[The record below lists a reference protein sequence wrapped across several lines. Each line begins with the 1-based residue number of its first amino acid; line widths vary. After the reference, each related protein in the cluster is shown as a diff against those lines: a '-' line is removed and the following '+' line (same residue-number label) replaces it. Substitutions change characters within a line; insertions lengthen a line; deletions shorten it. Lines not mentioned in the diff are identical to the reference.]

1 MSGLGIGAASF
12 AIAVLNTWDI
22 IDKKRDDYKG
32 YILLAN
38 ELKEFSIRERRD
50 ALEIDLELA
59 YIVIRDLSRPN
70 QDISDLESRYKR
82 LGQILEDISKAADV
96 VYKKRKEIWHMIHR
110 SEKID
115 ELKTKVASFKE
126 ESDRFHQ
133 VLMTLNAIANNT
145 PALLLREEDL
155 ALLGSPP
162 EIVKINGTTYAAR
175 ASQIQSGHTEPEQV
189 DVLVEKI
196 LYTAISEDETSRAI
210 KILASK
216 LKPALPHWNIPRL
229 IGYRNNQ
236 DEIGPCM
243 ELVFECPQPKAEL
256 ISLDRLYGND
266 TPEPTLNLR
275 LRLCSQISV
284 AVLQAHVLG
293 LVHKNIRP
301 QNLLVSFKK
310 DKEGSVEQASLV
322 LSGWVNARLI
332 EGMATKRISDSAVSK
347 IIYQHPNRR
356 LEGNI
361 AKEDYNIGHDIYSMG
376 VCMLELLTWGLL
388 VRPGD
393 TEMAAP
399 VLSDAYQREF
409 KRLGYA
415 EDLVLPSYDD
425 LSDDEDT
432 ISLASLYTQD
442 AKEVQNTLISMARI
456 YVPKRA
462 GNRMASLIHRCL
474 TCLDPESGPFTASQD
489 KKVIAE
495 NFRNE
500 IFEDF
505 NKLLAVL

>member
-1 MSGLGIGAASF
+1 MSGVIGVAS
-12 AIAVLNTWDI
+12 IVITVLDTWDA
-22 IDKKRDDYKG
+22 IDKKRDEYKR
-32 YILLAN
+32 YTLLAN
-38 ELKEFSIRERRD
+38 ELKEFGVQERRE
-50 ALEIDLELA
+50 ALRVDLELA
-59 YIVIRDLSRPN
+59 YSIIRDPSRSK
-70 QDISDLESRYKR
+70 DDVLDLDSRSKR
-82 LGQILEDISKAADV
+82 LAEILDGVLKAADIM
-96 VYKKRKEIWHMIHR
+96 YRKRDVLRHVIHR
-110 SEKID
+110 SGKVE
-115 ELKTKVASFKE
+115 ELKAQVASFDE
-126 ESDRFHQ
+126 QSARFHQ
-133 VLMTLNAIANNT
+133 VLISLSITANNT
-145 PALLLREEDL
+145 PALLIRGEDL
-155 ALLGSPP
+155 VLMGYPP
-162 EIVKINGTTYAAR
+162 KIVGITETTYTAR
-175 ASQIQSGHTEPEQV
+175 ASHIQPEHPEPKQV
-189 DVLVEKI
+189 DVLIEKI
-196 LYTAISEDETSRAI
+196 HYTTISKDETSRAI

-229 IGYRNNQ
+229 FGYRNNQ

-243 ELVFECPQPKAEL
+243 ELVFEHPQPKAKL
-256 ISLDRLYGND
+256 ISLDQLYRDG
-266 TPEPTLNLR
+266 TLEPTLNLR
-275 LRLCSQISV
+275 LRLCNQIAV

-301 QNLLVSFKK
+301 QNLLVSFEI
-310 DKEGSVEQASLV
+310 DEEGVVEQASLV
-322 LSGWVNARLI
+322 LSGWINARLI

-356 LEGNI
+356 LEGNM

-376 VCMLELLTWGLL
+376 VCMLELLTWDTL

-399 VLSDAYQREF
+399 VLSGAYQREF
-409 KRLGYA
+409 TRLGYA
-415 EDLVLPSYDD
+415 RTLDVPSNDD

-442 AKEVQNTLISMARI
+442 AKEVQNTLVSMAKT

-474 TCLDPESGPFTASQD
+474 TCLDPESGPFTASPD
-489 KKVIAE
+489 KKVVAE